1 MPTGKVTTYD
11 LTVGVIVDM
20 EDMIHLISPTD
31 APIQQGTT
39 ASGLSLITMGTCFEK
54 KVEWLDE
61 ELLLPRSLAAA
72 AATTAE
78 GVLTVASGEQLRF
91 STGDVILVGNATNER
106 LRVTGYGVTTDTLL
120 VTRGFS
126 SSTAGSI
133 TSSDTLTNY
142 GQALAEG
149 SDPENARS
157 KDRTGRSNYTEIFGP
172 TAVQVSGTENVI
184 RKYGLSGTTEFDKQ
198 AANRIKEQ
206 FIAVDQAILYGKA
219 LEDTNNKWRTMGGF
233 IDFISTNVDSTTT
246 DLTETAFL
254 DSIQDMYDAGG
265 AGDGLIAQVGSKQ
278 KRTISAWDTS
288 ITVNVNRGDQVRGT
302 VVDVFQSDFGDATIV
317 LNRNVRTKDLFLYTR
332 DQAQLCVL
340 RPMQFEMLAKTG
352 DSMKGQV
359 LRECTL
365 KFYRQGHAS
374 RFSALT

>member
-1 MPTGKVTTYD
+1 MPSGKVTTYD

-39 ASGLSLITMGTCFEK
+39 ASGLSLITTGTCFEK

-72 AATTAE
+72 TATTSE
-78 GVLTVASGEQLRF
+78 GVLTVQSGHQLRF
-91 STGDVILVGNATNER
+91 STGDVLLAASGER
-106 LRVTGYGVTTDTLL
+106 LRVTGYGTTTDTLL

-126 SSTAGSI
+126 SSTAATL
-133 TSSDTLTNY
+133 TSGDTITNY

-157 KDRTGRSNYTEIFGP
+157 LDRTARNNYTEIFGP

-288 ITVNVNRGDQVRGT
+288 ITINVNRSEGARGT

-365 KFYRQGHAS
+365 KFYRQAHAA

>member
-1 MPTGKVTTYD
+1 MPVGRVTTYD

-31 APIQQGTT
+31 APIQQGTS
-39 ASGLSLITMGTCFEK
+39 AGGLSLITNGTCFEK

-61 ELLLPRSLAAA
+61 ELLLPRSTMGAAA
-72 AATTAE
+72 VTADAFI
-78 GVLTVASGEQLRF
+78 TVATGHQLRF
-91 STGDVILVGNATNER
+91 STGDVLLLASGER
-106 LRVTGYGVTTDTLL
+106 VRVTGYGVTADTLL
-120 VTRGFS
+120 VTRGFTAT
-126 SSTAGSI
+126 TAGQVAINSVVV
-133 TSSDTLTNY
+133 NY

-149 SDPENARS
+149 SDPENARAL
-157 KDRTGRSNYTEIFGP
+157 DRVGRLNYTEIFGP
-172 TAVQVSGTENVI
+172 TAVLVSGTENVI
-184 RKYGLSGTTEFDKQ
+184 RKYGLTGTTEFDKQ
-198 AANRIKEQ
+198 SANRIKEQ

-219 LEDTNNKWRTMGGF
+219 LEDTTNKWRTMGGM
-233 IDFISTNVDSTTT
+233 IDFITTNVNTTT
-246 DLTETAFL
+246 TTLTEATLL
-254 DSIQDMYDAGG
+254 DSIQLCYDAGG

-278 KRTISAWDTS
+278 KRVISAFATALT
-288 ITVNVNRGDQVRGT
+288 INVDRGQNVRGQT
-302 VVDVFQSDFGDATIV
+302 VDVFESDFGMTTIV
-317 LNRNVRTKDLFLYTR
+317 LNRNVRNADLFLYSR

-365 KFYRQGHAS
+365 KFYTQTHAA

>member
-20 EDMIHLISPTD
+20 EDMIHMISPSD
-31 APIQQGTT
+31 APIQQGVTGT
-39 ASGLSLITMGTCFEK
+39 GLSLITNGTCFEK

-61 ELLLPRSLAAA
+61 ELLLPRSTAGAT
-72 AATTAE
+72 ATTGE
-78 GVLTVASGEQLRF
+78 GVLTVASGHQLRF
-91 STGDVILVGNATNER
+91 STGDVLLTKANER
-106 LRVTGYGVTTDTLL
+106 LRVTGYGSTADTLT

-126 SSTAGSI
+126 SSTAATI
-133 TSSDTLTNY
+133 TSGDTITNY

-157 KDRTGRSNYTEIFGP
+157 LDRTARNNYTEIFGP

-206 FIAVDQAILYGKA
+206 FISVDQALLYGKA
-219 LEDTNNKWRTMGGF
+219 LEDTTNKWRTMGGLV
-233 IDFISTNVDSTTT
+233 DFISTNVDSSTTT
-246 DLTETAFL
+246 ITEATFLTQLQA
-254 DSIQDMYDAGG
+254 MYDAGG
-265 AGDGLIAQVGSKQ
+265 SGESLIAQVGSKQ
-278 KRTISAWDTS
+278 KKVISAWATS
-288 ITVNVNRGDQVRGT
+288 LTVNVNRGEDVRGQT
-302 VVDVFQSDFGDATIV
+302 VSTFVSDFGDVSII
-317 LNRNVRTKDLFLYTR
+317 LNRNVRTADLFLYHR
-332 DQAQLCVL
+332 DQFQLCVL

-359 LRECTL
+359 LRECTA
-365 KFYRQGHAS
+365 KVYRQAHAA

>member
-20 EDMIHLISPTD
+20 EDMIHLLSPTD

-39 ASGLSLITMGTCFEK
+39 ASGLSLITMGSCFEK

-61 ELLLPRSLAAA
+61 ELLLPRSTAAA
-72 AATTAE
+72 TATTAE
-78 GVLTVASGEQLRF
+78 GVLTVASGHQLRF
-91 STGDVILVGNATNER
+91 STGDVLLLASGER
-106 LRVTGYGVTTDTLL
+106 VRVTGYGSTADTLT

-126 SSTAGSI
+126 SSTAATI
-133 TSSDTLTNY
+133 ATSDTITNY

-157 KDRTGRSNYTEIFGP
+157 LDRTARNNYTEIFGP

-219 LEDTNNKWRTMGGF
+219 LEDTNNKWRTMGGM
-233 IDFISTNVDSTTT
+233 IDFITTNVDSTTT

-278 KRTISAWDTS
+278 KRTVSAWDTA
-288 ITVNVNRGDQVRGT
+288 ITVNVNRTEQARGT

-317 LNRNVRTKDLFLYTR
+317 LNRNVRTKDLFLYSR

-365 KFYRQGHAS
+365 KFYRQAHAA

>member
-20 EDMIHLISPTD
+20 EDMIHLLSPTD

-39 ASGLSLITMGTCFEK
+39 SSGLSLITTGTCFEK

-72 AATTAE
+72 TATTSE
-78 GVLTVASGEQLRF
+78 GVLTVQSGHQLRF
-91 STGDVILVGNATNER
+91 STGDVLLAASGER
-106 LRVTGYGVTTDTLL
+106 LRVTGYGSTADTLT

-126 SSTAGSI
+126 SSTAATL
-133 TSSDTLTNY
+133 TSGDTITNY

-157 KDRTGRSNYTEIFGP
+157 LDRTARNNYTEIFGP

-288 ITVNVNRGDQVRGT
+288 ITVNVNRSDTVRGQT
-302 VVDVFQSDFGDATIV
+302 VDVFQSDFGDATIV

-365 KFYRQGHAS
+365 KFYRQAHAA

>member
-20 EDMIHLISPTD
+20 EDMIHLLSPTD

-39 ASGLSLITMGTCFEK
+39 ASGLSLITTGTCFEK

-61 ELLLPRSLAAA
+61 ELLLPRSLAGAT
-72 AATTAE
+72 ATTSE
-78 GVLTVASGEQLRF
+78 GVLTVQSGHQLRF
-91 STGDVILVGNATNER
+91 STGDVLLVSSGER
-106 LRVTGYGVTTDTLL
+106 LRVTGYGTTVDTLL

-126 SSTAGSI
+126 SSTAATL
-133 TSSDTLTNY
+133 TSGDTITNY

-157 KDRTGRSNYTEIFGP
+157 LDRTARNNYTEIFGP

-184 RKYGLSGTTEFDKQ
+184 RKYGLTGTTEFDKQ

-233 IDFISTNVDSTTT
+233 IDFISTNVDSTTS

-254 DSIQDMYDAGG
+254 DNIQDMYDAGG

-288 ITVNVNRGDQVRGT
+288 ITINVNRSESARGT

-365 KFYRQGHAS
+365 KFYRQAHAS

>member
-20 EDMIHLISPTD
+20 EDMIHMISPSD
-31 APIQQGTT
+31 APIQQGVTGT
-39 ASGLSLITMGTCFEK
+39 GLSLITNGTCFEK

-61 ELLLPRSLAAA
+61 ELLLPRSTAGAT
-72 AATTAE
+72 ATTGE
-78 GVLTVASGEQLRF
+78 GVLTVASGHQLRF
-91 STGDVILVGNATNER
+91 STGDVLLTKANER
-106 LRVTGYGVTTDTLL
+106 LRVTGYGSTVDTLT

-126 SSTAGSI
+126 SSTAATI
-133 TSSDTLTNY
+133 TSGDTITNY

-157 KDRTGRSNYTEIFGP
+157 LDRTARNNYTEIFGP

-206 FIAVDQAILYGKA
+206 FISVDQALLYGKA
-219 LEDTNNKWRTMGGF
+219 LEDTTNKWRTMGGLV
-233 IDFISTNVDSTTT
+233 DFISTNVDSSTTT
-246 DLTETAFL
+246 ITEATFLTQLQA
-254 DSIQDMYDAGG
+254 MYDAGG
-265 AGDGLIAQVGSKQ
+265 SGESLIAQVGSKQ
-278 KRTISAWDTS
+278 KKVISAWATS
-288 ITVNVNRGDQVRGT
+288 LTVNVNRGEDVRGQT
-302 VVDVFQSDFGDATIV
+302 VSTFVSDFGDVSII
-317 LNRNVRTKDLFLYTR
+317 LNRNVRTADLFLYHR
-332 DQAQLCVL
+332 DQFQLCVL

-359 LRECTL
+359 LRECTA
-365 KFYRQGHAS
+365 KVYRQAHAA